1 MPAGLA
7 YLLVLAIFC
16 GISIGI
22 SIGIAL
28 IAARWLDRRDHDPPH

>member
-1 MPAGLA
+1 MPLGLV

-16 GISIGI
+16 GI